1 MTGLREH
8 FTETAERAKHYD
20 VTAVAIRRARRHNL
34 VTRGVAAAV
43 AVLAAGTG
51 AVAVT
56 SDRGTPAPGYETV
69 DATRPATAGRL
80 DWLPPTLVPSDPAQQ
95 PALPTGRGVGPGAL
109 VYRTSSSQAQS
120 LLTSDGKSYW
130 IPGDAR
136 GMSPDGR
143 WLAYES
149 SGDLVLHCL
158 VDGRTRKVVDSDVA
172 GWSVDGTLAVLA
184 RRQPDVRPPEVATV
198 YRPEDARS
206 QTVPVPDPAWW
217 SPRGMS
223 ADGELVLMPRRL
235 DTVRQD
241 VPLSAIP
248 GLTSDASATPQPDL
262 PATTESPAP
271 PPGTLPLTLSHLG
284 FGVGFVDP
292 VDRTSR
298 SISVLANTLGLTDP
312 VGWHGGVDEAI
323 SVRPDTGGLVFQPK
337 VPVSGGEFTYSYGDV
352 YEVDPGT
359 GLPLRRFQ
367 LPTPATGTTDNVQ
380 HVFQLIAVGAD
391 GFILSANDDRS
402 QWMTTRLET
411 LDPVTGDRR
420 TVLRATGEVQ
430 VVFTRGGAFKV

>member
-8 FTETAERAKHYD
+8 FAETADRAKHYD
-20 VTAVAIRRARRHNL
+20 VTGAALRRARRHNL
-34 VTRGVAAAV
+34 VTRGLAAAV
-43 AVLAAGTG
+43 AVLAAGTA

-56 SDRGTPAPGYETV
+56 SDRGTSPPDYEI
-69 DATRPATAGRL
+69 DATRPVTTGRL
-80 DWLPPTLVPSDPAQQ
+80 DWLPPTLVPSEPAQQ
-95 PALPTGRGVGPGAL
+95 PVLPTGRGVGPGAL
-109 VYRTSSSQAQS
+109 VYRTLNSGSAQS
-120 LLTSDGKSYW
+120 LLTSDGKSYRV
-130 IPGDAR
+130 PGDAR

-143 WLAYES
+143 WLAYEAG
-149 SGDLVLHCL
+149 GDLVLHSL
-158 VDGRTRKVVDSDVA
+158 VDGRTRRLADRDVT

-184 RRQPDVRPPEVATV
+184 QRRPDSLPPQVATV
-198 YRPEDARS
+198 YRPEDGRS

-241 VPLSAIP
+241 VPLTAIP
-248 GLTSDASATPQPDL
+248 GLSLDASATGQPEL
-262 PATTESPAP
+262 PVTTESPAP
-271 PPGTLPLTLSHLG
+271 PPGTLSLPPSDLG

-323 SVRPDTGGLVFQPK
+323 SVRPDTGGLVFQPQ
-337 VPVSGGEFTYSYGDV
+337 VPVSGGEFTYLRGDV

-359 GLPLRRFQ
+359 GLPLRRFR
-367 LPTPATGTTDNVQ
+367 LPTPTGSGK
-380 HVFQLIAVGAD
+380 HVLRLIAVGAD
-391 GFILSANDDRS
+391 GFLLSANDDRS
-402 QWMTTRLET
+402 PWMTSRLEA

-420 TVLRATGEVQ
+420 TVLRATGEVE
-430 VVFTRGGAFKV
+430 VKFTRGGAFLV